1 MTEAGAP
8 ALYFT
13 RIRHTRVAPVRHA
26 FEYRGYSWYFD
37 LDNPPAI
44 ARPLR
49 PLASFRAADHLAP
62 VPASPDPEYPPR
74 RTLRMRLVSKLLHAD
89 ALSMI
94 GAHDAG
100 TAPGPRSEM
109 RARVDDFLA
118 RNGIDCGGGRV
129 TALMNARSLGY
140 VFDPLTVFWCHD
152 AAGDLRCVI
161 AEVHNTYG
169 ERHPYL
175 VRTDE
180 RGRATVGKEFYV
192 SPFNAV
198 EGSYTL
204 RLPEPG
210 RDLDLGITLLRDGE
224 PPFAA
229 TMSGH
234 RVPVTTR
241 AVLRAQWRT
250 PFAPWLIAARI
261 RRHGIALWARGL
273 PIVPRPRAESP
284 LRTAQ

>member
-1 MTEAGAP
+1 MNEVRAP

-49 PLASFRAADHLAP
+49 PFASFRAADHLAP
-62 VPASPDPEYPPR
+62 VPR
-74 RTLRMRLVSKLLHAD
+74 RPA
-89 ALSMI
+89 
-94 GAHDAG
+94 GAGTEPHDSAAETGPHDAG
-100 TAPGPRSEM
+100 AEPGSEM

-118 RNGIDCGGGRV
+118 RNGIDCRGGRI

-152 AAGDLRCVI
+152 AAGELRCVI

-175 VRTDE
+175 VHTDE
-180 RGRATVGKEFYV
+180 RGCATVGKEFYV

-198 EGSYTL
+198 EGCYTL

-229 TMSGH
+229 TMTGH

-273 PIVPRPRAESP
+273 PIVPRPRAESSR
-284 LRTAQ
+284 RTAQ